1 MPLYNGRDSNGPYFQ
16 WGLKGGKRYYYKP
29 KNVISQGIA
38 KAKAMRQARAIEASK
53 HRAHA

>member
-16 WGLKGGKRYYYKP
+16 WGSVGKRYYYKP

-53 HRAHA
+53 HRARA

>member
-16 WGLKGGKRYYYKP
+16 WGSVGKRYYYKP

>member
-1 MPLYNGRDSNGPYFQ
+1 MPLRQDRDSTGPYFQ
-16 WGLKGGKRYYYKP
+16 WGRVGKRYYYKP